1 MTPWPGTNSMGKVQ
15 ATKPSPLQ
23 APPSH
28 ALATTQARLMG
39 MGHTISELQKA
50 LARLPENPEDTY
62 ELGQSLLWEVALV
75 VDFINTHTGGDTP

>member
-1 MTPWPGTNSMGKVQ
+1 MGKVQ

-23 APPSH
+23 APSPH
-28 ALATTQARLMG
+28 DLATTQARLMG

-50 LARLPENPEDTY
+50 LDQLPENPEDSF